1 MKTEKELN
9 DAILTITMRIRNEYP
24 ELMKYLS
31 ELPVTIPD
39 VENPEI
45 NSKVLTEYYESL
57 ENILTNYILEHK

>member
-45 NSKVLTEYYESL
+45 NCNVLTEYYESL
-57 ENILTNYILEHK
+57 ENILTKYIIERK

>member
-57 ENILTNYILEHK
+57 ENILTKYILERK

>member
-31 ELPVTIPD
+31 ELQVTIPD